1 MCVGGAVVLAQGVK
15 CLHRRV
21 GNLFLYFCISVFLYL
36 CIYVIV
42 YFGIYVFFCIF
53 VFVGGTVVL
62 AQGVKYLHR
71 RTNNLLATPLTQ
83 PPCLRGTINQ
93 IVLQAICQIFHTTSY
108 HPQIGSWLD
117 FSLGMGLI

>member
-1 MCVGGAVVLAQGVK
+1 MLNSHIVATCVLYVCGWRSGFSP
-15 CLHRRV
+15 RREMSSSSDGQPLSV
-21 GNLFLYFCISVFLYL
+21 FLYFCISVFVHLCNCIFWYL
-36 CIYVIV
+36 C
-42 YFGIYVFFCIF
+42 FFCIF

-93 IVLQAICQIFHTTSY
+93 IVLQTICQIFVTQH
-108 HPQIGSWLD
+108 IING
-117 FSLGMGLI
+117 I

>member
-1 MCVGGAVVLAQGVK
+1 MLNSHIVATCVCCMCVGGAVVLAQGVK
-15 CLHRRV
+15 CLHRRM
-21 GNLFLYFCISVFLYL
+21 GNLFLYFCISVFLHLCNCIFWYL
-36 CIYVIV
+36 C
-42 YFGIYVFFCIF
+42 FFCIF

-93 IVLQAICQIFHTTSY
+93 IVLQTICQIFVTQH
-108 HPQIGSWLD
+108 IING
-117 FSLGMGLI
+117 I